1 MMRASCIAVLTAL
14 ALAAGAPAAG
24 AAESGKRDKPVTA
37 AKKAKAAH
45 QRSRM
50 AARTAPR
57 AAHGDGGVPRGPLY
71 WGQDYLGDDPDPN
84 IRSQILRDTGAR
96 FGGPE

>member
-1 MMRASCIAVLTAL
+1 MRISCIAVLTAL
-14 ALAAGAPAAG
+14 ALAAGTFPAD
-24 AAESGKRDKPVTA
+24 AAETGKRDKSTTA
-37 AKKAKAAH
+37 AKKTKP
-45 QRSRM
+45 
-50 AARTAPR
+50 RTATRTTSR
-57 AAHGDGGVPRGPLY
+57 AYVDGGVPRGPLY

>member
-1 MMRASCIAVLTAL
+1 MRASCIAALTAL

-24 AAESGKRDKPVTA
+24 AAETGKRDKSATA

-50 AARTAPR
+50 AARATPR
-57 AAHGDGGVPRGPLY
+57 AAYGDGGVPRGPLY
-71 WGQDYLGDDPDPN
+71 WGQDYLGDDPDAN
-84 IRSQILRDTGAR
+84 IRSQIMRDLGAR
-96 FGGPE
+96 YGGPE